1 MQLTHIPLISAIL
14 GVAMTGSTMA
24 ATHTIDVGGTSS
36 SPALTFVP
44 SNVNI
49 AVGDTVMFAFNG
61 DHTASQGSSGD
72 PCSPASP
79 SEFDFSGNAGQNFNH
94 TFNTAGSFNMYCKI
108 PGHCDAGMKGVIL
121 VGQASSSSSSS
132 SSSGTGP
139 TMSPPP
145 PYGSGA
151 SFLTPGAK
159 PITLG
164 CLLTGA
170 AMFAIAG

>member
-1 MQLTHIPLISAIL
+1 MQLTHIPLISTVL
-14 GVAMTGSTMA
+14 VLAMTGSSMA
-24 ATHTIDVGGTSS
+24 ATHTINVGGSPN

-61 DHTASQGSSGD
+61 EHTASQGSSGD

-132 SSSGTGP
+132 SGGTSP

-145 PYGSGA
+145 YGSDA
-151 SFLTPGAK
+151 SVLNPGSKA
-159 PITLG
+159 ITLV